1 MRKKHSKQEK
11 AKIVLELLREE
22 KTLNQIASEYGV
34 HPSQLSQWKKT
45 ALEGLPDLFERKERE
60 LRKIEKEHQKEV
72 DHLYKKIGD
81 LTIQVDWLKKNLK
94 KLCKVD
100 PSVVWQLAT
109 GQFVTNR
116 ENVILVGNPGTGKT
130 HLAIGLGMK
139 LCA

>member
-34 HPSQLSQWKKT
+34 HPSQLSQWKKA

-81 LTIQVDWLKKNLK
+81 LTIQVDWLKKKSEEVVEIVQYIIL
-94 KLCKVD
+94 LCIN
-100 PSVVWQLAT
+100 SSTL
-109 GQFVTNR
+109 
-116 ENVILVGNPGTGKT
+116 
-130 HLAIGLGMK
+130 
-139 LCA
+139 

>member
-45 ALEGLPDLFERKERE
+45 ALEGLPDLFELKERE
-60 LRKIEKEHQKEV
+60 LRKIEKEHQKKV

-81 LTIQVDWLKKNLK
+81 LTIQVDWLKKKSEEVVLK
-94 KLCKVD
+94 RRTKRFD
-100 PSVVWQLAT
+100 
-109 GQFVTNR
+109 
-116 ENVILVGNPGTGKT
+116 
-130 HLAIGLGMK
+130 
-139 LCA
+139 

>member
-45 ALEGLPDLFERKERE
+45 AFEGLPDLFELKERE

-81 LTIQVDWLKKNLK
+81 LTIQVDWLKKK
-94 KLCKVD
+94 
-100 PSVVWQLAT
+100 SEEVVRKRRT
-109 GQFVTNR
+109 KRFD
-116 ENVILVGNPGTGKT
+116 
-130 HLAIGLGMK
+130 
-139 LCA
+139 